1 MLLCREK
8 ALVAPGG
15 SSVSPGGSLWLLAA
29 PGDSWWRSWW
39 RQWLLVAA
47 GGLGGSWWLLVSP
60 AGFWWP
66 FVALGDSCGSKRV
79 PVDKIKLFV
88 KGNQQGNCPN
98 ENLKNES
105 FRTSALQKL
114 SFYSGFN
121 MFLSTNCSFT
131 AVLARGWEEHAV
143 LQQF

>member
-8 ALVAPGG
+8 VLVAPGG

-60 AGFWWP
+60 GGFWWP
-66 FVALGDSCGSKRV
+66 FVALEDFWWLLVTHGG
-79 PVDKIKLFV
+79 
-88 KGNQQGNCPN
+88 
-98 ENLKNES
+98 
-105 FRTSALQKL
+105 RTQE
-114 SFYSGFN
+114 GFN
-121 MFLSTNCSFT
+121 IKD
-131 AVLARGWEEHAV
+131 RIEHCG
-143 LQQF
+143 